1 MAPEEVHEQHDGFAT
16 QAIHVGQ
23 APDPQTGAV
32 SVPIYQTSTYA
43 QPVEGGAGP
52 YVYARSSNPTRAALE
67 AALAALDGGA
77 HALAFASGLGAAS
90 TVLLALATGDHVVC
104 SDDVYGGIYRLLTKV
119 FVRQGLQVDFVDV
132 GDPDQVAAAIRPET
146 KLVWLESPTNPL
158 LKLAD
163 IAAISRL
170 ARARGVRT
178 LVDNTFA
185 SPFFQRPLALG
196 ADLVLYSTTKYLG
209 GHSDAVGGALVTSDP
224 ELYAQLKF
232 LQNAVGA
239 VPGPFD
245 SWLIL
250 RGVKTLAHRMRA
262 HEANAQ
268 AIARFLLEHPAVA
281 EVFYPGLEQHPQH
294 ALSRRQMRGFG
305 GIVSFRLR
313 GGAAAARALVGRTR
327 LFTFAVSLGGVE
339 SLIEIPAT
347 MTHASTADTPLAVP
361 PDLVRL
367 SVGIEDQ
374 DDLLADLQQALDG
387 A

>member
-1 MAPEEVHEQHDGFAT
+1 MSDPARDGFAT

-32 SVPIYQTSTYA
+32 TVPIYQTSTFA
-43 QPVEGGAGP
+43 QPIDGSAGR
-52 YVYARSSNPTRAALE
+52 YDYSRSGNPTRSALE
-67 AALAALDGGA
+67 EALAALDGGA
-77 HALAFASGLGAAS
+77 HALAFASGLGAA
-90 TVLLALATGDHVVC
+90 TTALLALSAGDHLIC
-104 SDDVYGGIYRLLTKV
+104 TDDVYGGTYRLLSKV
-119 FVRQGLQVDFVDV
+119 FVRQGLRVDFVDV
-132 GDPDQVAAAIRPET
+132 GDPARVAAAIRPET

-163 IAAISRL
+163 IAAISAL

-209 GHSDAVGGALVTSDP
+209 GHSDVIGGALVLDDDA
-224 ELYAQLKF
+224 LYAQLKF

-245 SWLIL
+245 SWLVL
-250 RGVKTLAHRMRA
+250 RGIKTLAHRMRA
-262 HEANAQ
+262 HAANAQ
-268 AIARFLLEHPAVA
+268 AVAAFLLGHPAVA
-281 EVFYPGLEQHPQH
+281 EVYYPGLAQHPQH
-294 ALSRRQMRGFG
+294 ELARRQMRGFG
-305 GIVSFRLR
+305 GIVSIRLR
-313 GGAAAARALVGRTR
+313 GGPAAALALVGRTR

-347 MTHASTADTPLAVP
+347 MTHASTADSPLAVP
-361 PDLVRL
+361 ADLVRL
-367 SVGIEDQ
+367 SVGIEE
-374 DDLLADLQQALDG
+374 AAT
-387 A
+387 

>member
-1 MAPEEVHEQHDGFAT
+1 MSDTSRDGFAT

-32 SVPIYQTSTYA
+32 TVPIYQTSTYA
-43 QPVEGGAGP
+43 QPVEGGQGP
-52 YVYARSSNPTRAALE
+52 HFYARASNPTRSALE
-67 AALAALDGGA
+67 QALAALDGGSY
-77 HALAFASGLGAAS
+77 ALAFASGLGAA
-90 TVLLALATGDHVVC
+90 TTALLSLSSGDHVVC
-104 SDDVYGGIYRLLTKV
+104 SDDVYGGVYRLFSKV
-119 FVRQGLQVDFVDV
+119 FVRQGLRVEFVDV
-132 GDPDQVAAAIRPET
+132 GDPERVAAGLRPET
-146 KLVWLESPTNPL
+146 KLIWLESPTNPL

-163 IAAISRL
+163 IAAISAL
-170 ARARGVRT
+170 ARERGVLT

-185 SPFFQRPLALG
+185 SPFFQRPLELG

-209 GHSDAVGGALVTSDP
+209 GHSDVIGGALVMNDP
-224 ELYAQLKF
+224 ELYARLKF

-245 SWLIL
+245 SWLVL

-281 EVFYPGLEQHPQH
+281 EVYYPGLEQHPQH
-294 ALSRRQMRGFG
+294 ELAKRQMRGFG
-305 GIVSFRLR
+305 GIVSIRLR

-361 PDLVRL
+361 ADLVRL
-367 SVGIEDQ
+367 SVGIEEL
-374 DDLLADLQQALDG
+374 DDLLADLAQALEG
-387 A
+387 L

>member
-1 MAPEEVHEQHDGFAT
+1 MADHTHDGFAI

-43 QPVEGGAGP
+43 QPVEGGKGP
-52 YVYARSSNPTRAALE
+52 HSYARTSNPTRDALE
-67 AALAALDGGA
+67 QALAALDGGQ

-90 TVLLALATGDHVVC
+90 TTLLSLAAGDHVVC
-104 SDDVYGGIYRLLTKV
+104 SDDVYGGVYRLFSKV
-119 FVRQGLQVDFVDV
+119 FVRQGLAVDFVDV
-132 GDPDQVAAAIRPET
+132 GDLDRIAAAIRPNT
-146 KLVWLESPTNPL
+146 KLIWLESPTNPL

-163 IAAISRL
+163 IAAISTL
-170 ARARGVRT
+170 AHAHGVRT

-185 SPFFQRPLALG
+185 SPYFQRPLALG

-209 GHSDAVGGALVTSDP
+209 GHSDVIGGALVLNDP
-224 ELYAQLKF
+224 ELHAQLKF

-245 SWLIL
+245 SWLVL

-262 HEANAQ
+262 HEANAG
-268 AIARFLLEHPAVA
+268 AIARFLLAHPAVA
-281 EVFYPGLEQHPQH
+281 EVLYPGLEQHPQH
-294 ALSRRQMRGFG
+294 ALARRQMRGFG
-305 GIVSFRLR
+305 GIVSLRLK
-313 GGAAAARALVGRTR
+313 GGAAAARALIGRVR

-361 PDLVRL
+361 DDLVRI
-367 SVGIEDQ
+367 SVGIEEIE
-374 DDLLADLQQALDG
+374 DLIADLDQALG
-387 A
+387 GL

>member
-1 MAPEEVHEQHDGFAT
+1 MSDIERDGFAT

-23 APDPQTGAV
+23 RPDPQTGAV
-32 SVPIYQTSTYA
+32 TVPIYQTSTYA
-43 QPVEGGAGP
+43 QPPEGGQGP
-52 YVYARSSNPTRAALE
+52 HFYARASNPTRSALE
-67 AALAALDGGA
+67 QALAALDGGA
-77 HALAFASGLGAAS
+77 HALAFASGLGAA
-90 TVLLALATGDHVVC
+90 TTALLALSTGDHVVC
-104 SDDVYGGIYRLLTKV
+104 SDDVYGGIYRLFSKV
-119 FVRQGLQVDFVDV
+119 FARQGLQVDFVDV
-132 GDPDQVAAAIRPET
+132 GDPSRVAAAIRPET
-146 KLVWLESPTNPL
+146 KLIWLESPTNPL

-163 IAAISRL
+163 IAAISGL

-185 SPFFQRPLALG
+185 SPFFQRPLELG

-209 GHSDAVGGALVTSDP
+209 GHSDVIGGALVMNDT

-245 SWLIL
+245 SWLVL

-262 HEANAQ
+262 HEANAY
-268 AIARFLLEHPAVA
+268 AIAQVLLEHPAVA
-281 EVFYPGLEQHPQH
+281 EVYYPGLEQHPQH
-294 ALSRRQMRGFG
+294 ALAQRQMRGFG
-305 GIVSFRLR
+305 GIVSIRLR
-313 GGAAAARALVGRTR
+313 GGSTAARALVGRTR

-361 PDLVRL
+361 ADLVRL
-367 SVGIEDQ
+367 SVGIEEAE
-374 DDLLADLQQALDG
+374 DLIADLQQALAG
-387 A
+387 L

>member
-1 MAPEEVHEQHDGFAT
+1 MAEHEQDGFAT

-32 SVPIYQTSTYA
+32 TVPIYQTSTYA
-43 QPVEGGAGP
+43 QPTEGGQGP
-52 YVYARSSNPTRAALE
+52 HFYARASNPTRSALE
-67 AALAALDGGA
+67 QALAALDSGQ
-77 HALAFASGLGAAS
+77 HALAFASGLGAA
-90 TVLLALATGDHVVC
+90 TTALLSLSTGDHVVC
-104 SDDVYGGIYRLLTKV
+104 SDDVYGGIYRLFSKV

-132 GDPDQVAAAIRPET
+132 GNPTRVAAAIRPNT

-163 IAAISRL
+163 IRAISAL
-170 ARARGVRT
+170 AREHGVRT

-185 SPFFQRPLALG
+185 SPFFQRPLELG

-209 GHSDAVGGALVTSDP
+209 GHSDVIGGALVMNDP

-245 SWLIL
+245 SWLVL

-262 HEANAQ
+262 HEANAHVV
-268 AIARFLLEHPAVA
+268 ARFLLEQPAVS

-294 ALSRRQMRGFG
+294 ELAKRQMRGFG
-305 GIVSFRLR
+305 GIVSIRLR
-313 GGAAAARALVGRTR
+313 GGPDAARALVGRTR

-361 PDLVRL
+361 ADLVRL
-367 SVGIEDQ
+367 SVGIEEVE
-374 DDLLADLQQALDG
+374 DLLADLRQALEG
-387 A
+387 L

>member
-1 MAPEEVHEQHDGFAT
+1 MAEHEQDGFAT

-32 SVPIYQTSTYA
+32 TVPIYQTSTYA
-43 QPVEGGAGP
+43 QPVEGGQGP
-52 YVYARSSNPTRAALE
+52 HFYARASNPTRSALE
-67 AALAALDGGA
+67 QALAALDGGQ
-77 HALAFASGLGAAS
+77 HALAFASGLGAA
-90 TVLLALATGDHVVC
+90 TTALLSLSTGDHVVC
-104 SDDVYGGIYRLLTKV
+104 SDDVYGGIYRLFSKV

-132 GDPDQVAAAIRPET
+132 GDPARVAAAIRPNT
-146 KLVWLESPTNPL
+146 KIIWLESPTNPL

-163 IAAISRL
+163 IRAISAL
-170 ARARGVRT
+170 ARERGVRT

-185 SPFFQRPLALG
+185 SPYFQRPLELG

-209 GHSDAVGGALVTSDP
+209 GHSDVIGGALVMNDP
-224 ELYAQLKF
+224 ELYMQLKF

-245 SWLIL
+245 SWLVL

-262 HEANAQ
+262 HEANAH
-268 AIARFLLEHPAVA
+268 AVARFLLEQPAVA

-294 ALSRRQMRGFG
+294 GLAKRQMRGFG
-305 GIVSFRLR
+305 GIVSIRLR
-313 GGAAAARALVGRTR
+313 GGPDAARALVGRTR

-361 PDLVRL
+361 ADLVRL
-367 SVGIEDQ
+367 SVGIEEA
-374 DDLLADLQQALDG
+374 DDLLADLRQALAG
-387 A
+387 L